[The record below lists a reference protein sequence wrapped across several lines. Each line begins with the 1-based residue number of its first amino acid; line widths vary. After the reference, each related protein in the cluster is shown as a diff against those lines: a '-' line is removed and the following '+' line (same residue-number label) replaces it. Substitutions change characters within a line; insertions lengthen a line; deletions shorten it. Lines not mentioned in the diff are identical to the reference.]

1 MAARISQD
9 IELRTVGSKEEQLTS
24 KTEYNYDVGEYERT
38 GSSFGAFFNIV
49 CVVAGTGVLQMA
61 YAFTLAGWISV
72 LITVVSAILATYTGS
87 ILIKCLYYKGPKH
100 RLDGYAA
107 IGEAAFGRF
116 GKIFTQIFQYSIL
129 LGVSCLYLIL
139 TKISIQDLT
148 NQLGLHVDSKIWVTT
163 AACLIWI
170 PFATLRTLKE
180 VSWLALFG
188 VIATIYVVI
197 VIGIAGFTHLEEN
210 QHQRH
215 ETIIY
220 SGLPMGI
227 ASISFCFG
235 GTPVYPHI
243 EQTMKRPKDWP
254 KVLLYGSITCC
265 VIYLCAG
272 IFGYYVYGQSS
283 QSPIFLS
290 LPEGALNTT
299 STIAITLHVLLAAPI
314 MLTSFSMELEGYFKI
329 STSYRSRTRS
339 FTYRLALRTAIL
351 IILTIIAMFVKDFGA
366 FMSLVGAISNTMVI
380 FILPV
385 VCYLKLFNFRRSIF
399 DYVMCFICIVVGV
412 ISCILGTKDAIVALK
427 SLNN

>member
-1 MAARISQD
+1 MSSRLSQE
-9 IELRTVGSKEEQLTS
+9 IELQKVDSKEERQNKL
-24 KTEYNYDVGEYERT
+24 EYDCVVEDLERT

-72 LITVVSAILATYTGS
+72 FITVLSALLATYTGS

-116 GKIFTQIFQYSIL
+116 GKIFTQVFQYSIL
-129 LGVSCLYLIL
+129 LGVSCLYIIL
-139 TKISIQDLT
+139 TKISLEDLT
-148 NQLGLHVDSKIWVTT
+148 QQLGVNINGKIWVTT

-180 VSWLALFG
+180 VSWLAIFG

-197 VIGIAGFTHLEEN
+197 VIGIAGFMHMDDIPTP
-210 QHQRH
+210 RH

-220 SGLPMGI
+220 SGLPMGL

-243 EQTMKRPKDWP
+243 EQTMKKPKDWP
-254 KVLLYGSITCC
+254 KVLIFASITCC
-265 VIYLCAG
+265 IIYLCAG
-272 IFGYYVYGQSS
+272 VFGYYVYGQDSK
-283 QSPIFLS
+283 SPIFLS
-290 LPEGALNTT
+290 LPEGALTTT

-314 MLTSFSMELEGYFKI
+314 MLTSFSME
-329 STSYRSRTRS
+329 
-339 FTYRLALRTAIL
+339 
-351 IILTIIAMFVKDFGA
+351 
-366 FMSLVGAISNTMVI
+366 
-380 FILPV
+380 
-385 VCYLKLFNFRRSIF
+385 VC
-399 DYVMCFICIVVGV
+399 C
-412 ISCILGTKDAIVALK
+412 
-427 SLNN
+427 